1 MSGQLADAAWF
12 IGRLLLGGVFV
23 FGGLE
28 HFQMPKHLAEMM
40 SKRGVPL
47 PMLVLIVGS
56 VFQIVLGAALIAGVL
71 VPWACLGLVVFTV
84 VATVMFLNYWDMQ
97 GFERVAA
104 RNTAIVNVAVI
115 GGLLATAS
123 RAAG

>member
-1 MSGQLADAAWF
+1 MSEQIADAAWF

-28 HFQMPKHLAEMM
+28 HFRILKPLTEMM
-40 SKRGVPL
+40 GKRGVPL
-47 PMLVLIVGS
+47 PLTVLVVGS
-56 VFQIVLGAALIAGVL
+56 IFQAVLGAALIAGVL
-71 VPWACLGLVVFTV
+71 VPWACLGLVVFTIA
-84 VATVMFLNYWDMQ
+84 ATIMFLNYWDMQ
-97 GFERVAA
+97 GPERVAA

-123 RAAG
+123 RAFG